1 MLEESDSDEDIIVA
15 YKELYQLNTAVTKYT
30 TTTTTATTSQQQ
42 NILQNIPEGEV
53 EGKVRNIIKIHFFI
67 SGQSELPFLFY
78 LEPRRGGEGRFAYL
92 ESVLARRHLRERQC
106 AGCGENLSPGNTAVF
121 TEGPGGAQ
129 CWHSACFS
137 CSTCGLGLAQLT
149 FYCNQ
154 AQSPSHC
161 RSQQRSLKHLYS
173 TLSVSLSADL
183 G

>member
-1 MLEESDSDEDIIVA
+1 MA

-30 TTTTTATTSQQQ
+30 TTTTTTTSQQ
-42 NILQNIPEGEV
+42 NILQNIPEEEV
-53 EGKVRNIIKIHFFI
+53 EGKMSNIIKINFVI

-78 LEPRRGGEGRFAYL
+78 LDPRRGGEGRFAYL

-106 AGCGENLSPGNTAVF
+106 AGCGKNFSPGSTAVF

-154 AQSPSHC
+154 AQSPSSSSSSSHC

-173 TLSVSLSADL
+173 TLIVSLCADL